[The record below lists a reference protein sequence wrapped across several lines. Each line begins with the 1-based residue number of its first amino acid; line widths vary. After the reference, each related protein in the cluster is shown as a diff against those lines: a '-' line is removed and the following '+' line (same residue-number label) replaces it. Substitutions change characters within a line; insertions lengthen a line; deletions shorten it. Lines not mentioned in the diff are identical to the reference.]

1 LTTLLC
7 DLYLKTSEVSFL
19 RWGRY
24 TNLCI
29 FTLPFTNAV
38 VILKQTFLCKFYMLT
53 IQCGVVCNDNKTQSL
68 TSGCSTDKVSMLS
81 SFSFSIRPSRPTC
94 SILTAVILLQNT
106 NGKIIYINIYCRIIS
121 ADRKICTTVRCTY
134 FPVSRNNSAFLLH
147 NTHMLPGYWEIC
159 CLWKSTG
166 NILPKKH

>member
-106 NGKIIYINIYCRIIS
+106 NGKRTVVHIFLSAEIILHFCYTIL
-121 ADRKICTTVRCTY
+121 ICFLVTEKYAVY
-134 FPVSRNNSAFLLH
+134 EKALAIFFPK
-147 NTHMLPGYWEIC
+147 NT
-159 CLWKSTG
+159 S
-166 NILPKKH
+166 